1 STPIRFRRERSW
13 SGRRKSS
20 CSVLPLSSA
29 WPGAFSFRP
38 NGQPI
43 RQPMS
48 ASAVPHSGVAVRR
61 PYGKHRHDRDPLASS
76 AVLVPPVHARGPL
89 DAAHVRPFVDEL
101 DGSIDAGATSLLV
114 DLSLV
119 DEVTTAGLNGLL
131 AARQRML
138 AAGGRIAVVLPPR
151 LRRRFQAP

>member
-1 STPIRFRRERSW
+1 
-13 SGRRKSS
+13 
-20 CSVLPLSSA
+20 
-29 WPGAFSFRP
+29 
-38 NGQPI
+38 
-43 RQPMS
+43 MS
-48 ASAVPHSGVAVRR
+48 ASAVPHSGVAARR
-61 PYGKHRHDRDPLASS
+61 PFGKHRHDGDPLASS
-76 AVLVPPVHARGPL
+76 AVLVALVHARGPL
-89 DAAHVRPFVDEL
+89 DAARVRPFVDEL

-151 LRRRFQAP
+151 LRRRFQALDLERRFELASSRLHAARLLGLVGEDEAGPNGRARGPVGRHARAA